1 MSGNETRAA
10 DGVLTP
16 TDVGKRAV
24 RVVTAGAAQI
34 VDLQATWGSY
44 PAASDAEAR
53 TQNKSAY
60 FSIRPIGGD
69 IYVRFRTRPA
79 PGASALTP
87 ATSATNGWPIK
98 DGEIANFFVE
108 PYNNMIDL
116 FGAGSVYIYESSEE
130 F

>member
-1 MSGNETRAA
+1 MSGVETRAA

-24 RVVTAGAAQI
+24 RVITAGAAQI
-34 VDLQATWGSY
+34 IDLQGTWGSY
-44 PAASDAEAR
+44 PAASDPEAR
-53 TQNKSAY
+53 VQNKSAY

-69 IYVRFRTRPA
+69 IYVRFRARPA
-79 PGASALTP
+79 PGGTALVAAS
-87 ATSATNGWPIK
+87 SASNGWPIK

-108 PYNNMIDL
+108 PANNMLDL
-116 FGAGSVYIYESSEE
+116 FGAGTVYLYESSEE